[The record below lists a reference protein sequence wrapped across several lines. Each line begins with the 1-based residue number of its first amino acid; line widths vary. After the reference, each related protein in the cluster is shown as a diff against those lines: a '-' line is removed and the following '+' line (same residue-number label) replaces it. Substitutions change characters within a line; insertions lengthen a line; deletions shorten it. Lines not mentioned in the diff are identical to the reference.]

1 MMKGAHLDCEGD
13 FGSVDGRAICV
24 AASSHRSPCR
34 TSTRTKYIPVEIPF
48 ETIRCEMPWQAIT
61 SGAITR
67 EEVALSSSLVPGG
80 SLAIK
85 RTRFASI
92 AARPC
97 MTSPLGPNTAPGRS
111 GSKLQCLLQSNGV
124 GLDMT

>member
-1 MMKGAHLDCEGD
+1 MTKGGHLGCEED

-34 TSTRTKYIPVEIPF
+34 TSTRTKYISVEIPF
-48 ETIRCEMPWQAIT
+48 EAIRCEMPWQTIT

-67 EEVALSSSLVPGG
+67 EEFALSSSLVPGG

-85 RTRFASI
+85 RIRFASI
-92 AARPC
+92 VARP
-97 MTSPLGPNTAPGRS
+97 
-111 GSKLQCLLQSNGV
+111 
-124 GLDMT
+124 